1 MPGTDDSPIAALDPT
16 PSRLRVSAGF
26 VVGLSV
32 SLVLHGVLLGL
43 LLMRQG
49 AAGTQSNAPAS
60 PLLIDWQAAVP
71 LRTVPAPPRTAPAR
85 TPTPTM
91 RESASAAPRSLVA
104 APAPHRDAADER
116 SAVNTL
122 PMPPTTVETGAR
134 DDATTAAPPQPASAV
149 SGDDPYLWDVLAHL
163 RRFQHYPERARQQG
177 VEGTVWLRARVSRQG
192 EVLRSEI
199 ERSSGHA
206 QLDAAATRLIAQAS
220 PLPPPPAGAFAITD
234 LSLPVEY
241 RLRRE

>member
-71 LRTVPAPPRTAPAR
+71 QRPVPAPPRTAPAR

-149 SGDDPYLWDVLAHL
+149 SGDGIKTFSDWPTIPQLYVRGEFIGGCDIL
-163 RRFQHYPERARQQG
+163 REMFQA
-177 VEGTVWLRARVSRQG
+177 G
-192 EVLRSEI
+192 EL
-199 ERSSGHA
+199 A
-206 QLDAAATRLIAQAS
+206 QLMSDKGVLGGSQI
-220 PLPPPPAGAFAITD
+220 
-234 LSLPVEY
+234 
-241 RLRRE
+241 